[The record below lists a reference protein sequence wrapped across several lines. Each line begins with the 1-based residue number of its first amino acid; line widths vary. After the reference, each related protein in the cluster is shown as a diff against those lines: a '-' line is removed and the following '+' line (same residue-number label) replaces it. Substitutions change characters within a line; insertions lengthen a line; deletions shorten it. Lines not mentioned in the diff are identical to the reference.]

1 MAIPKKKKPTLKEVL
16 GNMGNLLMQI
26 EQLRMHVFNGDRA
39 LDEYMK
45 MKGDKDEFQKY
56 LAEKYK
62 PEEDDKDNEETKE
75 K

>member
-1 MAIPKKKKPTLKEVL
+1 
-16 GNMGNLLMQI
+16 MQI